1 MSTLY
6 NSPGRYNPYRPN
18 RPVRATRQS
27 LRDGSYVSSRRT
39 FNPLDKNEVRAYGQY
54 NLNEMANSGR
64 LSRNPNVRAG
74 QLQQDPQARGIL
86 NMATTGN
93 YPSFALS
100 DEQMPENQKAFMN
113 LPGSQY
119 LRSNVRPLVN
129 TLNPGAADYTERNK
143 QRYNQF
149 GFPQG
154 LKPGVNYFTN
164 RTTQGYGGTQN
175 INRTLGN
182 QPFGRL

>member
-6 NSPGRYNPYRPN
+6 NSPGRYNPYNPN

-27 LRDGSYVSSRRT
+27 LRDGSYVNSRRS

-54 NLNEMANSGR
+54 NLNKMTKSGT
-64 LSRNPNVRAG
+64 LSRNPNVRAR
-74 QLQQDPQARGIL
+74 QLQQNPQARGIL

-100 DEQMPENQKAFMN
+100 DEQLPENQKAFMN
-113 LPGSQY
+113 RPGSQY

-129 TLNPGAADYTERNK
+129 TLNPGAADYTESNK
-143 QRYNQF
+143 QRYNQY
-149 GFPQG
+149 GFPEG
-154 LKPGVNYFTN
+154 LKPGVNYLTN

-175 INRTLGN
+175 TNRTMTN